1 MPNASTVFIII
12 IFCCTSFDQVLEHF
26 LKHGKTKEEEEEEVK
41 FQEALAQKRLEQV
54 YDEKN
59 LQIFDLCVIVKGR
72 DVTEE
77 EEIELLKG

>member
-1 MPNASTVFIII
+1 MFIVVY
-12 IFCCTSFDQVLEHF
+12 FYFTSFDQVLEHF

>member
-1 MPNASTVFIII
+1 M
-12 IFCCTSFDQVLEHF
+12 
-26 LKHGKTKEEEEEEVK
+26 K

-77 EEIELLKG
+77 EEIQLLKG